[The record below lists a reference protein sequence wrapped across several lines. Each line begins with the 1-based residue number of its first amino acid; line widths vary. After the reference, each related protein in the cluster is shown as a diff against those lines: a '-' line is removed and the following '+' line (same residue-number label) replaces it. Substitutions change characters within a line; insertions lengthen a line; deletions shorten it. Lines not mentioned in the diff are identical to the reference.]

1 VTDED
6 SGSPEFDSPLDDL
19 FVEGARYR
27 EPSAEE
33 RARQA
38 REFQKQGQA
47 AAKANRRRHKRDQ
60 RGHPSAT
67 GHSRRWW
74 PWAGLAVVVLA
85 VWGLMSLGSGGDNDN
100 DPATTSTSTTTT
112 TETTTSLLSG
122 ANG

>member
-47 AAKANRRRHKRDQ
+47 AAKANRRRRKRDQ
-60 RGHPSAT
+60 QGHPSAT